1 MAFEHLIERL
11 VAFEPTEFPF
21 ISLYLNTQPDET
33 GRDNYDQFVRKQFEE
48 LAKTFEPRSPARE
61 SFDRDVERIQD
72 YLGNKLE
79 KSANGVAIF
88 ACAGADFF
96 EAAQLDAAIERHRIS
111 VANLPDVYPLA
122 RLVDQ
127 YPAYAVLVADSNA
140 ARIFVFGMSRKLD
153 QQEVIGEKTNRT
165 QVGGWSQARYQRHVD
180 NIHLQHAKEV
190 AEALV
195 RIVREENI
203 EHVILSGDEVI
214 IPVLREQLPKEVD
227 EKVVDVLRLGINTPE
242 HELMQATLERIRQ
255 QDAETDAEKVG
266 RMIGE
271 YRSGGL
277 GVVGVGKTR
286 AALEV
291 GQVDELLISAS
302 MQHMQSVPL
311 GQTIGSANDAVL
323 AEPAVETASAGEAAD
338 SSPEVVRLAEE
349 LIAKAKQT
357 AAKITFIEDPELLKD
372 YGGVAALLRFTI

>member
-33 GRDNYDQFVRKQFEE
+33 GRDHYGPFVRKQFDE
-48 LAKTFEPRSPARE
+48 LAKTFESRSPGRD
-61 SFDRDVERIQD
+61 SLDRDVERIQD
-72 YLGNKLE
+72 YLENKLE
-79 KSANGVAIF
+79 KSANGAAIF

-96 EAAQLDAAIERHRIS
+96 EAVQLEAPIERHRLS
-111 VANLPDVYPLA
+111 VANVPDVYPLA

-153 QQEVIGEKTNRT
+153 QQEIIGEKTNRT
-165 QVGGWSQARYQRHVD
+165 QVGGWSQARYQRHME

-190 AEALV
+190 VGALERV
-195 RIVREENI
+195 VREENI
-203 EHVILSGDEVI
+203 EHVILAGDEVI
-214 IPVLREQLPKEVD
+214 IPVLREQLPRELD

-242 HELMQATLERIRQ
+242 HELMQTTLERIRQ

-271 YRSGGL
+271 FRSGGL
-277 GVVGVGKTR
+277 GIAGVEKTR
-286 AALEV
+286 AALEI
-291 GQVDELLISAS
+291 GQVDELLISAVRS
-302 MQHMQSVPL
+302 EIKGKPATGGL
-311 GQTIGSANDAVL
+311 ERPAQT
-323 AEPAVETASAGEAAD
+323 PAVAATAVASGT
-338 SSPEVVRLAEE
+338 PEVAPRAVAVSDELVTLA
-349 LIAKAKQT
+349 LRT
-357 AAKITFIEDPELLKD
+357 AARVTFIEDPALLAEF
-372 YGGVAALLRFTI
+372 GGVGALLRFRL